1 VRKGTFPA
9 VGAVRKPG
17 TTVIIEDVAVAVPL
31 LAAACLDLQHLFAKH
46 GYHEAIIF
54 GHALEG
60 NVHFVFTQ
68 DFGIDRRGRPL
79 RRLHGR
85 GVHGAGGPS
94 TTAP

>member
-31 LAAACLDLQHLFAKH
+31 LAAACLDLQQLFAKH

-60 NVHFVFTQ
+60 NVHFVFT
-68 DFGIDRRGRPL
+68 RTSASSPKSP
-79 RRLHGR
+79 
-85 GVHGAGGPS
+85 ATPPS
-94 TTAP
+94 WTSCARCWWKNTTPR